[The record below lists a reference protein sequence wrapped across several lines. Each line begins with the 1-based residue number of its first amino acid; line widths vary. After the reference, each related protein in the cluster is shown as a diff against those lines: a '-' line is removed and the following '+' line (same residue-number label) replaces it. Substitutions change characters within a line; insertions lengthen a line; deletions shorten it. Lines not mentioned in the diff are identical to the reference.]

1 LTAPSALS
9 DQTLPLHSDRV
20 AVPTY
25 DRSAL
30 TPSVVHISVGSF
42 HRSHQAVYF
51 DDLAGRGISRDWGLI
66 GVGLHR
72 PEMRE
77 ALTAQDGLYTVVS
90 RSAAGDEARV
100 VGVIGRY
107 LYAPE
112 DGDAVLAA
120 LADARTRV
128 VTLTITGYAYHV
140 DPRTGAFD
148 EHDPGVAAE
157 LADEGHPTSALG
169 FLVQGLA
176 RRRAAGHPGFTVISC
191 DNVPDNGPMT
201 RTAVV
206 SYARLRDASLAE
218 WIDEHVAFPSSM
230 VDRITPRTTL
240 EDQAWVEERFGVRD
254 RWPVITE
261 PFSQW
266 IVEDTFCNGR
276 PPLDRVGV
284 KFVDDV
290 RPYALMKTR
299 LLNATHCA
307 VGHLGSLAGLR
318 RMDEAM
324 ADPVFAAYAARL
336 MADVE
341 PLLPP
346 VPGIDLPL
354 YRETLLERFANPKVG
369 DSLERLR
376 RAGSAKLPRHVLSSL
391 REARAA
397 GYEHGLLLL
406 ALAGWCRQL
415 RGVDD
420 AGALLRIDDPLG
432 ERLHELAMAGGTD
445 PRPLLS
451 ERETFGDLADD
462 AELVDELERAL
473 QAMQRQ
479 GTRAV
484 VAGAVAAAGAMLSA

>member
-1 LTAPSALS
+1 MTAPWALS
-9 DQTLPLHSDRV
+9 DSTLTLHADRV
-20 AVPTY
+20 EVPAY
-25 DRSAL
+25 DRATL
-30 TPSVVHISVGSF
+30 TPAVVHISVGSF

-51 DDLAGRGISRDWGLI
+51 DELAQRGISTEWGLI

-112 DGDAVLAA
+112 DGDAVLDA

-157 LADEGHPTSALG
+157 LADGGHPTSALG
-169 FLVQGLA
+169 FLVEGLA
-176 RRRAAGHPGFTVISC
+176 RRRAAGHRGFTVVSC
-191 DNVPDNGPMT
+191 DNVPGNGPMT

-206 SYARLRDASLAE
+206 SYARLRDETLAA

-230 VDRITPRTTL
+230 VDRITPRTTAD
-240 EDQAWVEERFGVRD
+240 DQAWVEERFGVRD

-276 PPLDRVGV
+276 PPLDEVGV
-284 KFVDDV
+284 RFVEDV

-307 VGHLGSLAGLR
+307 VGHLGSLAGLE

-324 ADPVFAAYAARL
+324 ADPVFAGYAARL

-354 YRETLLERFANPKVG
+354 YRETLMERFANPKIG

-397 GYEHGLLLL
+397 GAPYGMLLL
-406 ALAGWCRQL
+406 AVAGWCRQL

-420 AGALLRIDDPLG
+420 DGALLRIDDPFG
-432 ERLHELAMAGGTD
+432 ERLHELAVAGGTD
-445 PRPLLS
+445 PRPLLT
-451 ERETFGDLADD
+451 ERETFGELGDD
-462 AELVDELERAL
+462 AELVAELERVL
-473 QAMQRQ
+473 QAMERD
-479 GTRAV
+479 GTRSV
-484 VAGAVAAAGAMLSA
+484 VADAVAAADAMLSA